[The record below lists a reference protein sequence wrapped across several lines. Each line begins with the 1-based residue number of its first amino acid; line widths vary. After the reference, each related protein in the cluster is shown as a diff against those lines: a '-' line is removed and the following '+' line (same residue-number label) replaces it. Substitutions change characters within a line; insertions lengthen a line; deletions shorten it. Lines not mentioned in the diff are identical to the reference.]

1 MATSRHRGNRLLA
14 FVGSAKNLA
23 GCAGGLVGLALTFT
37 GAAGAYWPL
46 VVAGLYGAGAL
57 LAPPERVA
65 APHFPDA
72 AEQLDALRGDFG
84 RLREYVASV
93 ELPPAASGRLTELD
107 GLLGALV
114 GHEEWASDPDS
125 FHVLRRAVREDVPEA
140 VDTYLRARWWTR
152 FSPGSEP
159 PERLLE
165 HQLRL
170 LQDELT
176 GVAATLRDAVEQ
188 ERESHAHHLE
198 ERAHQARP
206 AIEDARAK
214 PGQGS
219 GA

>member
-1 MATSRHRGNRLLA
+1 VATSREKGRGWRY
-14 FVGSAKNLA
+14 VESRKNLA
-23 GCAGGLVGLALTFT
+23 GCAGGLAGLALTFT
-37 GAAGAYWPL
+37 GAAGAYWPF
-46 VVAGLYGAGAL
+46 VVAGLYGALAL

-65 APHFPDA
+65 VPHFPDA
-72 AEQLDALRGDFG
+72 AEQLDVLRADFG

-93 ELPPAASGRLTELD
+93 ELPPAAAGRLTELD
-107 GLLGALV
+107 GLIAALA

-152 FSPGSEP
+152 FSPGNEP

-170 LQDELT
+170 LYDELL
-176 GVAATLRDAVEQ
+176 GVAVILRETVEQ
-188 ERESHAHHLE
+188 ERESHAHYLE